1 MGSLQK
7 VEEAEEHLR
16 LKPEGLQERC
26 SALVSG
32 RAPGDDHRATPGSA
46 RDMKKDL
53 PRTQNNAQGHQKHGK
68 DDDTG
73 QTTKDNGSRQ
83 PTQAIGS
90 RHPTKDNDNDGSQL
104 TKYNDTKQDNDNKP
118 VQETQD
124 IKTDS
129 RHLKQVKTYGK
140 QTKDSKYSRKKTQD
154 EENTNSNLTTQNRP
168 IESSLIKR
176 RLERLQDNET
186 ITEEQKQYKPCKKTS
201 KTKEQKEYEM
211 HEKKICTIRK
221 IIMYIQI
228 LMSNWLIPKRKK
240 KKPKQ
245 CSRFGEKFKV
255 FFTLLIFIP
264 TGHSSIIRDSK
275 IERTNTNNLE
285 KLLSLTETIKNN
297 GDIDNDYITT
307 N

>member
-16 LKPEGLQERC
+16 LKSEGLQERC

-53 PRTQNNAQGHQKHGK
+53 PRTQNNAQGHQTHGK

-73 QTTKDNGSRQ
+73 QLTIDYGAKQATQDNGSR
-83 PTQAIGS
+83 
-90 RHPTKDNDNDGSQL
+90 HPSKDNDNGEIQL
-104 TKYNDTKQDNDNKP
+104 TNNNDTKQDNNKKT
-118 VQETQD
+118 VQGTQD
-124 IKTDS
+124 INTDS
-129 RHLKQVKTYGK
+129 RHLKR
-140 QTKDSKYSRKKTQD
+140 TKERTNSRHKTQD
-154 EENTNSNLTTQNRP
+154 EDNTISNVTTQNQL

-176 RLERLQDNET
+176 TLERLQDNET
-186 ITEEQKQYKPCKKTS
+186 ITEKQKQYKHGKKTS
-201 KTKEQKEYEM
+201 KTKEQNEYKM

-221 IIMYIQI
+221 IRMYIQI
-228 LMSNWLIPKRKK
+228 IMSNWLIHKRKK
-240 KKPKQ
+240 KKLKQ

-264 TGHSSIIRDSK
+264 AGHSYIIKDSK
-275 IERTNTNNLE
+275 IERTNTNNVE
-285 KLLSLTETIKNN
+285 KLLFLTEPVQNN
-297 GDIDNDYITT
+297 GD
-307 N
+307 